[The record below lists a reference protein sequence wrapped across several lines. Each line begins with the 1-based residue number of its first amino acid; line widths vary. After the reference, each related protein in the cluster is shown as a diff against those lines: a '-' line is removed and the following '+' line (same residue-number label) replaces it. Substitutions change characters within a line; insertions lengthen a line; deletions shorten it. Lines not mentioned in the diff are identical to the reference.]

1 MAHGGSCGAAV
12 GSLPGQPHE
21 WSCGGRATP
30 AVAALQVLP
39 PWAAGC
45 GTIFRR
51 GRSTRRHFGDT
62 TCASGVWWGVWER
75 LWDGSRMPAVSLANQ
90 LFGS

>member
-1 MAHGGSCGAAV
+1 MVAVASAAV

-30 AVAALQVLP
+30 AVAALQGQPSV
-39 PWAAGC
+39 AAGC

-51 GRSTRRHFGDT
+51 GSTTRRRFGDRI
-62 TCASGVWWGVWER
+62 CASGVWWGVWER
-75 LWDGSRMPAVSLANQ
+75 LAGTDLGWCVACLAC
-90 LFGS
+90 